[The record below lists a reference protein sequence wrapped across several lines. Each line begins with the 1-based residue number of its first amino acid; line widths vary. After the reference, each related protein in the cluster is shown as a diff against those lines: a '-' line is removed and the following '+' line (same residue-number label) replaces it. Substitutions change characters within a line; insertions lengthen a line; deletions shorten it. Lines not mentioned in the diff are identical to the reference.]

1 MMFTVIA
8 RPPEVLS
15 KLPNFCPM
23 FLHLVRSGGNGATLL
38 HNRDGSANTSKA
50 PKMVHVG

>member
-8 RPPEVLS
+8 RPPEVLT
-15 KLPNFCPM
+15 KLPNLCPM
-23 FLHLVRSGGNGATLL
+23 FLHPVRSGGNGATLL

-50 PKMVHVG
+50 PTTVYVG